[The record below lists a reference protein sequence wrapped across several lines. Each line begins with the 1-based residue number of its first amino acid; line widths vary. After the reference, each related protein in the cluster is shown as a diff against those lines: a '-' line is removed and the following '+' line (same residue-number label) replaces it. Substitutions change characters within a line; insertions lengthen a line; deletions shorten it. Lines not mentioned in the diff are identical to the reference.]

1 MATEKDAVLARKYF
15 PESIPHHPWE
25 RSECPL
31 VKMWETF
38 PYVLFGWQE
47 DAAVFTIKIHLLRVL
62 VSLRRTGTIWSA
74 KTYRV
79 GKTHQKRKAK
89 AIAKTQWG
97 AWVTLVFFYTWITSF
112 CPLQTHSP
120 PVSHPTLCPGK
131 LRLGTPATHS
141 LALWLQ
147 PRKDTSRWSEDG
159 QRLTLGIYSQD
170 LLLISSWCEGI
181 VSLNL

>member
-1 MATEKDAVLARKYF
+1 MTSRFCSFQWEERKAVFLDPKHFPNGMCKSIPHIYQKGIAPVQSDSLKHKHCLASNYFRIKFQHLTMATEKDAVLARKHF

-89 AIAKTQWG
+89 AIAKTQ
-97 AWVTLVFFYTWITSF
+97 
-112 CPLQTHSP
+112 
-120 PVSHPTLCPGK
+120 
-131 LRLGTPATHS
+131 
-141 LALWLQ
+141 
-147 PRKDTSRWSEDG
+147 
-159 QRLTLGIYSQD
+159 
-170 LLLISSWCEGI
+170 
-181 VSLNL
+181 